1 MTSAHSLLSPSSA
14 STWRYCAAYPSM
26 VKLYP
31 GEESEDAKEGTAA
44 HWVAW
49 RLSDG
54 VLPKE
59 GELAPNGVMV
69 TQEMIDG
76 AELLISAM
84 YSMASP
90 GEWNVEEPV
99 VIFDDLDCWGTPDGW
114 SYCEVTRTLRN
125 IDYKFG
131 HRFVDEY
138 ENDQGILYIK
148 GLIDLIQ
155 DNYGIYDQDL
165 NVEFTIVQP
174 RCFYRGEP
182 VRTWRFKA
190 CDIRG
195 HINMLRMAAER
206 ALDVDPVATTN
217 PGCRDCPARH
227 DCPALQ
233 KATCADIETSTQST
247 PINITAHAAAVELK
261 MLERAR
267 DRMDARITG
276 LQEFV
281 LSKIRS
287 GERVPHYQVL
297 QGYGRRAWNVAEEE
311 VIALGLAFEK
321 DLSKRSVI
329 TPSQAIKLGIDESV
343 IKEYSHT
350 PLGKLSLA
358 PQENPNKLF
367 SQGK

>member
-1 MTSAHSLLSPSSA
+1 MTSAHSFLSPSSA

-26 VKLYP
+26 RKLYP

-49 RLSDG
+49 QMLQGLPLSLDM
-54 VLPKE
+54 VYS
-59 GELAPNGVMV
+59 NGVMI

-76 AELLISAM
+76 AELLISYMFAIAPPE
-84 YSMASP
+84 S
-90 GEWNVEEPV
+90 WNIEQPV
-99 VIFDDLDCWGTPDGW
+99 VIFDDLDCWGTPDAW
-114 SYCEVTRTLRN
+114 AYNETTRTLHVV
-125 IDYKFG
+125 DYKFG
-131 HRFVDEY
+131 HRFVDEF
-138 ENDQGILYIK
+138 ENEQGILYCK

-155 DNYGIYDQDL
+155 NNYGVYDQDL

-182 VRTWRFKA
+182 VRTWKFKA
-190 CDIRG
+190 SEIRG

-217 PGCRDCPARH
+217 SGCRYCPARH

-247 PINITAHAAAVELK
+247 PINIGAHAAAVELK

-287 GERVPHYQVL
+287 GERVPHYQAI
-297 QGYGRRAWNVAEEE
+297 QGYKHRAWTVSEEE

-321 DLSKRSVI
+321 DLTKRSLV

-343 IKEYSHT
+343 ITEYSHT